1 MDIEKEQF
9 RNCTVSFRTTS
20 HHKLQLS
27 RLAEASQLSTSEY
40 LLHLC
45 SRYAQPVEKFSGE
58 LREVREC
65 KEQIK
70 QLERGKRQLELYL
83 KNADERVAI
92 EQSIALRHTE
102 QSTALEFA
110 NRKLHSELTLFQNML
125 ADREALEE
133 HTLDIK
139 HEEEHQAVIMPTSKP
154 NGGGEAIIFGA
165 IGFLVLIMGAS
176 FKK

>member
-1 MDIEKEQF
+1 MDIENEQF

-20 HHKLQLS
+20 QHKLQLS
-27 RLAEASQLSTSEY
+27 RLAEASNLSTSEY
-40 LLHLC
+40 LLHLS

-83 KNADERVAI
+83 KNADERVVI

-102 QSTALEFA
+102 QSTALEFE
-110 NRKLHSELTLFQNML
+110 NRKLHAELTLAQNML
-125 ADREALEE
+125 ADREAIEERDLEVQR
-133 HTLDIK
+133 
-139 HEEEHQAVIMPTSKP
+139 EEQNQAVIMPTSKP

-165 IGFLVLIMGAS
+165 IGFLMLVMGAS
-176 FKK
+176 IRR

>member
-20 HHKLQLS
+20 QHKLQLS
-27 RLAEASQLSTSEY
+27 RLAEASNLSTSEY

-58 LREVREC
+58 LREVREY

-70 QLERGKRQLELYL
+70 QLERSKRQLELYL

-92 EQSIALRHTE
+92 EQSIAQRHTD
-102 QSTALEFA
+102 QSNALEFE
-110 NRKLHSELTLFQNML
+110 NRKLHAELTLSQNML
-125 ADREALEE
+125 ADREAIEE
-133 HTLDIK
+133 RTLDIQC
-139 HEEEHQAVIMPTSKP
+139 EEEHQAVIMPTSEP
-154 NGGGEAIIFGA
+154 NGGGEAIMFGA
-165 IGFLVLIMGAS
+165 IGFLVLIMGGA

>member
-1 MDIEKEQF
+1 MDIENEQF

-20 HHKLQLS
+20 QHKLQLS
-27 RLAEASQLSTSEY
+27 RLAEASNLSTSEY
-40 LLHLC
+40 LLHLS

-58 LREVREC
+58 LREDREC

-83 KNADERVAI
+83 KNADERVVI

-102 QSTALEFA
+102 QSSALEFE
-110 NRKLHSELTLFQNML
+110 NRRLHAELTLAQNML
-125 ADREALEE
+125 ADREAIEERDLEVQ
-133 HTLDIK
+133 
-139 HEEEHQAVIMPTSKP
+139 HEEEHQTVFTPKSKP
-154 NGGGEAIIFGA
+154 KDGGEAIMFGA

-176 FKK
+176 LKK

>member
-83 KNADERVAI
+83 KNADERVVI
-92 EQSIALRHTE
+92 EQGIALRHTE
-102 QSTALEFA
+102 QSTALEFE
-110 NRKLHSELTLFQNML
+110 NRKLHAELTLLQNML
-125 ADREALEE
+125 ADREAIQER
-133 HTLDIK
+133 TLNVQY
-139 HEEEHQAVIMPTSKP
+139 EEEHQAILLPTSKP
-154 NGGGEAIIFGA
+154 NSDGEVMLFGLIGIIVMLLGTT
-165 IGFLVLIMGAS
+165 VRR
-176 FKK
+176 

>member
-1 MDIEKEQF
+1 M
-9 RNCTVSFRTTS
+9 
-20 HHKLQLS
+20 
-27 RLAEASQLSTSEY
+27 
-40 LLHLC
+40 HLC

-102 QSTALEFA
+102 HSTALEFE

-125 ADREALEE
+125 ADREEIEE
-133 HTLDIK
+133 RTLDIQC
-139 HEEEHQAVIMPTSKP
+139 EEEHQAVIMPTSKP
-154 NGGGEAIIFGA
+154 NGGGEAIMFGA
-165 IGFLVLIMGAS
+165 IGFLVLIMGGS

>member
-20 HHKLQLS
+20 QHKLQLS
-27 RLAEASQLSTSEY
+27 RLAEASNLSTSEY

-92 EQSIALRHTE
+92 EQTIALRHTE
-102 QSTALEFA
+102 QSTALEFE
-110 NRKLHSELTLFQNML
+110 NRKLHAELTLAQNML
-125 ADREALEE
+125 ADREAIEERDLEVQR
-133 HTLDIK
+133 
-139 HEEEHQAVIMPTSKP
+139 EEERQAVLSPIPKT
-154 NGGGEAIIFGA
+154 NDGGEAILFGVF
-165 IGFLVLIMGAS
+165 GLIVMLMGAS
-176 FKK
+176 VRR

>member
-1 MDIEKEQF
+1 MDIENEQF

-20 HHKLQLS
+20 QHKLQLS
-27 RLAEASQLSTSEY
+27 RLAEASNLSTSEY
-40 LLHLC
+40 LLHLS

-102 QSTALEFA
+102 QSTALEFE
-110 NRKLHSELTLFQNML
+110 NRKLHAELTLFQNML
-125 ADREALEE
+125 ADREAIEE
-133 HTLDIK
+133 RTLDIQC
-139 HEEEHQAVIMPTSKP
+139 EEEHQAILLPTSKP
-154 NGGGEAIIFGA
+154 NEDGEAMLVGIFGL
-165 IGFLVLIMGAS
+165 IVMVLGAS
-176 FKK
+176 VRK

>member
-1 MDIEKEQF
+1 
-9 RNCTVSFRTTS
+9 
-20 HHKLQLS
+20 
-27 RLAEASQLSTSEY
+27 
-40 LLHLC
+40 
-45 SRYAQPVEKFSGE
+45 

-83 KNADERVAI
+83 KNADERVVI

-125 ADREALEE
+125 ADREEIEERDLEVQR
-133 HTLDIK
+133 
-139 HEEEHQAVIMPTSKP
+139 EEEHKAVIMPTSTP
-154 NGGGEAIIFGA
+154 NDGGEAIMIGA
-165 IGFLVLIMGAS
+165 IGLLVMVLGGAVRR
-176 FKK
+176 

>member
-1 MDIEKEQF
+1 MDIENEQF

-20 HHKLQLS
+20 QHKLQLS
-27 RLAEASQLSTSEY
+27 RLAEASNLSTSEY
-40 LLHLC
+40 LLHLS

-83 KNADERVAI
+83 KNADERVVI

-102 QSTALEFA
+102 QSSALEFE
-110 NRKLHSELTLFQNML
+110 NRRLHAELTLAQNML
-125 ADREALEE
+125 ADREAIEERDLEVQR
-133 HTLDIK
+133 
-139 HEEEHQAVIMPTSKP
+139 EEQNQAEIIPTSKP
-154 NGGGEAIIFGA
+154 NSGGEAIMFGA
-165 IGFLVLIMGAS
+165 IGFLMLIIRAS
-176 FKK
+176 IKK

>member
-1 MDIEKEQF
+1 MDIENEQF

-20 HHKLQLS
+20 QHKLQLS
-27 RLAEASQLSTSEY
+27 RLAEASNLSTSEY
-40 LLHLC
+40 LLHLS

-102 QSTALEFA
+102 QSSALEFE
-110 NRKLHSELTLFQNML
+110 NRKLHAELTLSQNML
-125 ADREALEE
+125 ADREAIEE
-133 HTLDIK
+133 RDIEVQR
-139 HEEEHQAVIMPTSKP
+139 EEDNQAILLPTSKP
-154 NGGGEAIIFGA
+154 NDDGEAML
-165 IGFLVLIMGAS
+165 IGVIGILLLVMGAS
-176 FKK
+176 VKN

>member
-20 HHKLQLS
+20 QHKLQLS
-27 RLAEASQLSTSEY
+27 RLAEASKLSTSEY
-40 LLHLC
+40 LLHLS

-92 EQSIALRHTE
+92 EQSIAQRHAE
-102 QSTALEFA
+102 QSTALEFE
-110 NRKLHSELTLFQNML
+110 NRKLHSELTLSKNML
-125 ADREALEE
+125 ADREAIEE
-133 HTLDIK
+133 RTLDIQC
-139 HEEEHQAVIMPTSKP
+139 EEEHQAILLPTSKP
-154 NGGGEAIIFGA
+154 NSDREAMLFGIIGL
-165 IGFLVLIMGAS
+165 IVMVLGAS
-176 FKK
+176 VRK

>member
-1 MDIEKEQF
+1 
-9 RNCTVSFRTTS
+9 
-20 HHKLQLS
+20 
-27 RLAEASQLSTSEY
+27 
-40 LLHLC
+40 
-45 SRYAQPVEKFSGE
+45 
-58 LREVREC
+58 
-65 KEQIK
+65 
-70 QLERGKRQLELYL
+70 
-83 KNADERVAI
+83 
-92 EQSIALRHTE
+92 
-102 QSTALEFA
+102 
-110 NRKLHSELTLFQNML
+110 ML

>member
-1 MDIEKEQF
+1 MDIENEQF

-20 HHKLQLS
+20 QHKLQLS
-27 RLAEASQLSTSEY
+27 RLAEASKLSTSEY

-58 LREVREC
+58 LSEVREY

-70 QLERGKRQLELYL
+70 QLERSKRQLELYL

-102 QSTALEFA
+102 QSNALEFE
-110 NRKLHSELTLFQNML
+110 NRKLHSELTLTQNML
-125 ADREALEE
+125 ADREAIEE
-133 HTLDIK
+133 RTLDIQC
-139 HEEEHQAVIMPTSKP
+139 EEEHQAVIMPTSKP
-154 NGGGEAIIFGA
+154 NGDGEAIMFGA
-165 IGFLVLIMGAS
+165 IGFLVLIMSAS
-176 FKK
+176 VRR

>member
-27 RLAEASQLSTSEY
+27 RLAEASKLSTSEY
-40 LLHLC
+40 LLHLS

-58 LREVREC
+58 LKEVREC

-102 QSTALEFA
+102 QSTALEFE
-110 NRKLHSELTLFQNML
+110 NRRLHAELTLTQNML
-125 ADREALEE
+125 ADREAIEERDLEVRR
-133 HTLDIK
+133 
-139 HEEEHQAVIMPTSKP
+139 EEEHQAVIMPTSKP
-154 NGGGEAIIFGA
+154 YDGVEAIILGA
-165 IGFLVLIMGAS
+165 IGFLVLMMGAS
-176 FKK
+176 LKK

>member
-20 HHKLQLS
+20 QHKLQLS
-27 RLAEASQLSTSEY
+27 RLAEASNLSTSEY
-40 LLHLC
+40 LLHLS

-83 KNADERVAI
+83 KNADERVVI

-102 QSTALEFA
+102 QSSALEFE
-110 NRKLHSELTLFQNML
+110 NRRLHAELTLTQNML
-125 ADREALEE
+125 ADRKAIEE
-133 HTLDIK
+133 RTLDIQC
-139 HEEEHQAVIMPTSKP
+139 EEEHQTVFTPISKP
-154 NGGGEAIIFGA
+154 KDGGEAILFGV
-165 IGFLVLIMGAS
+165 IGFLMLIIRAS
-176 FKK
+176 IKK

>member
-1 MDIEKEQF
+1 MDIENEQF

-20 HHKLQLS
+20 QHKLQLS
-27 RLAEASQLSTSEY
+27 RLAEASKLSTSEY

-83 KNADERVAI
+83 KNADERVVI

-102 QSTALEFA
+102 QSSALEFE
-110 NRKLHSELTLFQNML
+110 NRRLHAELNLTQNML
-125 ADREALEE
+125 ADREAIEERDLEVQR
-133 HTLDIK
+133 
-139 HEEEHQAVIMPTSKP
+139 EEQNQAVIIPTSKP
-154 NGGGEAIIFGA
+154 NSGGEAIMFGA
-165 IGFLVLIMGAS
+165 IGFLMLIIRAS
-176 FKK
+176 IKK

>member
-1 MDIEKEQF
+1 MPLGFALK
-9 RNCTVSFRTTS
+9 VS
-20 HHKLQLS
+20 
-27 RLAEASQLSTSEY
+27 LSTSEY
-40 LLHLC
+40 LLHLS

-83 KNADERVAI
+83 KNADERVVI

-102 QSTALEFA
+102 QSSALEFE
-110 NRKLHSELTLFQNML
+110 NRRLHAELTLTQNML
-125 ADREALEE
+125 ADRKAIEERDLEVQR
-133 HTLDIK
+133 
-139 HEEEHQAVIMPTSKP
+139 EEEHQALIIPTSKP
-154 NGGGEAIIFGA
+154 NGGGEAIMFGA

>member
-20 HHKLQLS
+20 QHKLQLS
-27 RLAEASQLSTSEY
+27 RLAEASNLSTSEY

-65 KEQIK
+65 KEQIR

-139 HEEEHQAVIMPTSKP
+139 HEEEHQAVIMSTSKP
-154 NGGGEAIIFGA
+154 NGGGEAIMFGA
-165 IGFLVLIMGAS
+165 IGILMLITGAS
-176 FKK
+176 LKK

>member
-1 MDIEKEQF
+1 MDIENEQF

-20 HHKLQLS
+20 QHKLQLS
-27 RLAEASQLSTSEY
+27 RLAEASNLSTSEY
-40 LLHLC
+40 LLHLS

-83 KNADERVAI
+83 KNADERVVI

-102 QSTALEFA
+102 QSSALEFE
-110 NRKLHSELTLFQNML
+110 NRRLHAELNLTQNML
-125 ADREALEE
+125 ADREAIEERDLEVQR
-133 HTLDIK
+133 
-139 HEEEHQAVIMPTSKP
+139 EEQNQAVLIPTSKP
-154 NGGGEAIIFGA
+154 NSGGEAIMFGA
-165 IGFLVLIMGAS
+165 IGFLMLIMGAS
-176 FKK
+176 IRR

>member
-1 MDIEKEQF
+1 MDIETEQF

-20 HHKLQLS
+20 QHKLQLS
-27 RLAEASQLSTSEY
+27 RLAEASNLSTSEY
-40 LLHLC
+40 LLHLS

-92 EQSIALRHTE
+92 EQTIALRHTE
-102 QSTALEFA
+102 QSTALEFE
-110 NRKLHSELTLFQNML
+110 NRKLHAELTLAQNML
-125 ADREALEE
+125 ADREAIEERDLEVQR
-133 HTLDIK
+133 
-139 HEEEHQAVIMPTSKP
+139 EEEHQAILFTTTKP
-154 NGGGEAIIFGA
+154 KEDGEAIL
-165 IGFLVLIMGAS
+165 IGVIGLIVMVLGAS
-176 FKK
+176 VRK